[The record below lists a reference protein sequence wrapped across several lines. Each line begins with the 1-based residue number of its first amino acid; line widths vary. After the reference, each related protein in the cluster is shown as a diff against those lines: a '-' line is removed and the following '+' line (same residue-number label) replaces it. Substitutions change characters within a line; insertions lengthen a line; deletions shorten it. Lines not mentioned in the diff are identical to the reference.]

1 MGELFLRYALGVAQA
16 VLIEDYPISS
26 EINLQFYRG
35 VSLCFSRV
43 CCISRYR
50 A

>member
-35 VSLCFSRV
+35 FPQSSCNR
-43 CCISRYR
+43 RQT
-50 A
+50 